1 MGSQAPGGRAPE
13 WGRGVARLATP
24 AGVRRPRVRRRLAP
38 AAVPIRVRG
47 RGGPGGTIQDDHR
60 RRVERPPPDAPRARL
75 ADRRLA
81 LLAGRG
87 RHRGRRDG
95 GPPRPRGPRRDDHG
109 GPELLHLLHPADG
122 DGVHRLVVLV
132 PALRDGRPAGGAPVR
147 LVWPRRRPGDRGRGH
162 GVDPARPDPPRAAP
176 VRSRRARPDGGLPR
190 DPAPHRRR
198 RRRHGGARELLR
210 RPGQHPAADAGERR
224 RDDPERRRE
233 LAPHRRPAGRAGA
246 RRPRRRDRERDLD
259 HARLPRPPRR
269 VPPGGAARRRQRPPP
284 RRRAPAPRPLRRPLR
299 AQLVPRVPRVRVLH
313 ERGRRRARG
322 PPRSPP

>member
-1 MGSQAPGGRAPE
+1 MSCSSLSKTAALPGLWCQRAVPENDLRTWECSADAARTAEAPTRAGEPRPRAPDAS
-13 WGRGVARLATP
+13 GRLADDP
-24 AGVRRPRVRRRLAP
+24 HRRVRRPLVRRLAP

-60 RRVERPPPDAPRARL
+60 RRAERAPPDAPRARL

-95 GPPRPRGPRRDDHG
+95 GAPRPRGARRDDHG

-132 PALRDGRPAGGAPVR
+132 PALRDGRPPGGAPVR
-147 LVWPRRRPGDRGRGH
+147 LVWPRRRPGDRGRRH

-176 VRSRRARPDGGLPR
+176 VRGRRARPDGGLPR
-190 DPAPHRRR
+190 DPAPLRRR

-210 RPGQHPAADAGERR
+210 RSRATPGCRC
-224 RDDPERRRE
+224 
-233 LAPHRRPAGRAGA
+233 GRAS
-246 RRPRRRDRERDLD
+246 PRW
-259 HARLPRPPRR
+259 
-269 VPPGGAARRRQRPPP
+269 
-284 RRRAPAPRPLRRPLR
+284 
-299 AQLVPRVPRVRVLH
+299 
-313 ERGRRRARG
+313 
-322 PPRSPP
+322 S